1 MKSAS
6 PAAGW
11 GFPSFRPHGKEEKVK
26 DFREAL
32 KSRFIRYTTYDTM
45 SDSYN
50 PSVRPSTPGQEVLL
64 LALKK
69 ELEEMGLETYY
80 GDEKVVMGKLEGN
93 SGKSTIGFMAH
104 VDTASDCEGN
114 GVKAKVWSNYDGS
127 RIVLDGVVLDPETTD
142 RDLLLYKGGEIITSD
157 GTTLLGSDDKAG
169 VAIIMEM
176 LKYLVSH
183 PEVKRPSIEV
193 YFTPDEE
200 TGRGMDRFPY
210 DRLKSTCCYTVD
222 GGPEGQLE
230 TECFNAASVSI
241 RIHGVSIHLGDAR
254 GRLVNA
260 VTVGTKIVS
269 MLPQSESPEATDGRY
284 GYYCP
289 CSFKGGTENAELMVI
304 IRDFD
309 REKFEARIANTETI
323 AKTVGQVYG
332 ADIEVE
338 TKISYRNMA
347 EVNKNDPSSTDA
359 VYAAAERLGLELHD
373 ELIRGGTDGARLAE
387 TKVAAPNLFTGGHN
401 LHSRSEW
408 VALDAMN
415 RSMNLCIGIA
425 EYWSER

>member
-1 MKSAS
+1 MLVFNESL
-6 PAAGW
+6 
-11 GFPSFRPHGKEEKVK
+11 RN
-26 DFREAL
+26 
-32 KSRFIRYTTYDTM
+32 RFIGYTVYDTM
-45 SDSYN
+45 SDGEN
-50 PSVRPSTPGQEVLL
+50 AAKVRPSTPGQEVLL

-80 GDEKVVMGKLEGN
+80 GDEKVVMGTLRGN
-93 SGKSTIGFMAH
+93 SGEKTVGFMAH

-114 GVKAKVWSNYDGS
+114 GVKAKVWKNYDGGK
-127 RIVLDGVVLDPETTD
+127 IVLDGGTVLDPETTD
-142 RDLLLYKGGEIITSD
+142 KDLLLYKGGEIITSD

-176 LKYLVSH
+176 LQYFVSN
-183 PEVKRPSIEV
+183 PEVKRPNIEV

-230 TECFNAASVSI
+230 TECYNAASVFI
-241 RIHGVSIHLGDAR
+241 KIHGVSIHLGDAR

-260 VTVGTKIVS
+260 VTVGSKIVS
-269 MLPQSESPEATDGRY
+269 ALPQAESPEATDGRY

-289 CSFKGGTENAELMVI
+289 YSFKGGTAEAELMVV

-309 REKFEARIANTETI
+309 REKFEARIENTESI
-323 AKTVGQVYG
+323 AKTVGRAYG
-332 ADIEVE
+332 AEVEVE
-338 TKISYRNMA
+338 TKISYRNMVEA
-347 EVNKNDPSSTDA
+347 NRNDPSSTEA
-359 VYAAAERLGLELHD
+359 VYAAAEKLGLVLHD

-387 TKVAAPNLFTGGHN
+387 TGVAAPNLFTGGHN
-401 LHSRSEW
+401 LHSKSEW

-415 RSMNLCIGIA
+415 RSTNLCIGIA
-425 EYWSER
+425 KYWSEK

>member
-1 MKSAS
+1 MKE
-6 PAAGW
+6 
-11 GFPSFRPHGKEEKVK
+11 GKAMLVFNESL
-26 DFREAL
+26 RN
-32 KSRFIRYTTYDTM
+32 RFIGYTVYDTM
-45 SDSYN
+45 SDGEN
-50 PSVRPSTPGQEVLL
+50 AAKVRPSTPGQEVLL

-80 GDEKVVMGKLEGN
+80 GDEKVVMGTLRGN
-93 SGKSTIGFMAH
+93 SGEKTVGFMAH

-114 GVKAKVWSNYDGS
+114 GVKAKVWKNYDGGK
-127 RIVLDGVVLDPETTD
+127 IVLDGGTVLDPETTD
-142 RDLLLYKGGEIITSD
+142 KDLLLYKGGEIITSD

-176 LKYLVSH
+176 LQYFVSN
-183 PEVKRPSIEV
+183 PEVKRPNIEV

-230 TECFNAASVSI
+230 TECYNAASVFI
-241 RIHGVSIHLGDAR
+241 KIHGVSIHLGDAR

-260 VTVGTKIVS
+260 VTVGSKIVS
-269 MLPQSESPEATDGRY
+269 ALPQAESPEATDGRY

-289 CSFKGGTENAELMVI
+289 YSFKGGTAEAELTVV

-309 REKFEARIANTETI
+309 REKFEARVENTESI
-323 AKTVGQVYG
+323 AKTVGRAYG
-332 ADIEVE
+332 AEVEVE
-338 TKISYRNMA
+338 TKISYRNMVEA
-347 EVNKNDPSSTDA
+347 NRNDPSSTEA
-359 VYAAAERLGLELHD
+359 VYAAAEKLGLVLHD

-387 TKVAAPNLFTGGHN
+387 TGVAAPNLFTGGHN
-401 LHSRSEW
+401 LHSKSEW

-415 RSMNLCIGIA
+415 RSTNLCIEIA
-425 EYWSER
+425 KYWSEK